1 VLFSDEYSYVKPSPD
16 PISTY
21 EWHDLAF
28 FARPTHEAGEEYLT
42 GFTRALDHLDSPV
55 ELRSKSKHRLAWI
68 DVEFS
73 RDDVM
78 REWSHAGS
86 AVDQDAVKPKPLPG
100 LSGGIAGGTTRPG
113 LSTKRVAPVPDRELR
128 SWYEKRISELT
139 ARGETASGETDWEV
153 AKQQF
158 PGRVTRARL
167 RAVREQFAPAHW
179 KQQGRHS
186 PLRGK

>member
-1 VLFSDEYSYVKPSPD
+1 VLLSDEYSYVKPLPE
-16 PISTY
+16 PISRY
-21 EWHDLAF
+21 EWHDLTF
-28 FARPTHEAGEEYLT
+28 FARPTHEAGEEHLT

-55 ELRSKSKHRLAWI
+55 ELRSKSKHRLAWL

-73 RDDVM
+73 QEDVI
-78 REWSHAGS
+78 REWPNAGS
-86 AVDQDAVKPKPLPG
+86 AMEQNEVKPKPPPG
-100 LSGGIAGGTTRPG
+100 LSGGVAGRTALPG
-113 LSTKRVAPVPDRELR
+113 LSTRRIAPLPDRELR

-139 ARGETASGETDWEV
+139 ARNETASGETDWEA

-167 RAVREQFAPAHW
+167 RAVREQFAPPHW

-186 PLRGK
+186 PLRGN